1 MMLVW
6 LTSAGLFG
14 AVLTFLLMSRIPG
27 HAASHLSP
35 DAGKTAQKPVNC
47 EYTVVRVP
55 GFQRIQPVLY
65 SEPMCES
72 ERFQGM
78 RNEIGALIERLK
90 ASGQVS
96 SMSVY
101 VRDFEK
107 AEWTWCNGD
116 ERYDP
121 GPMRKFPLLLAW
133 LSMID
138 EDPAV
143 MVKTWT
149 CSAAEAATEQSAM
162 VHSDMVLAGHSY
174 STAQLI
180 ERMVERSDDRAA
192 AVLYDHL
199 PTERYTR
206 TLKDLGL
213 PVPAS
218 SGEPFRLNVRDY
230 SIFMKALYNS
240 SFLSPSRSEYALEL
254 LTRCTFEQG
263 LAAGVP
269 EGVEIAHKFAEA
281 HGMDGKELHE
291 TGIVFMEGYPYLIT
305 VMTRGARV
313 DSLASAIA
321 DVSRLVYARIRPE
334 Q

>member
-1 MMLVW
+1 MAWVW

-14 AVLTFLLMSRIPG
+14 AVLTFLLMSRIPA

-35 DAGKTAQKPVNC
+35 DAGKTAQKPVDC
-47 EYTVVRVP
+47 GYTVVRVS
-55 GFQRIQPVLY
+55 GFRRVQPVLY
-65 SEPMCES
+65 SEPLCES
-72 ERFQGM
+72 ERFHGM

-90 ASGQVS
+90 ASGQIS

-116 ERYDP
+116 ELYDP

-133 LSMID
+133 LSMVD
-138 EDPAV
+138 EDPSV
-143 MVKTWT
+143 MAKMWN
-149 CSAAEAATEQSAM
+149 CSAAEAATEQSTM
-162 VHSDMVLAGHSY
+162 VHSDMIVPGHSY
-174 STAQLI
+174 STDQLI
-180 ERMVERSDDRAA
+180 KGMVERSDDRAT

-206 TLKDLGL
+206 TLKELGL

-218 SGEPFRLNVRDY
+218 GGEPFRLNVRDY

-240 SFLSPSRSEYALEL
+240 SYLSPSRSEYALDL
-254 LTRCTFEQG
+254 MTRCAFKQG

-269 EGVEIAHKFAEA
+269 EGVEIAHKFTEVQ
-281 HGMDGKELHE
+281 GMDGKELHE
-291 TGIVFMEGYPYLIT
+291 TALVYMEGYPYLIT

-313 DSLASAIA
+313 DSLASAMA
-321 DVSRLVYARIRPE
+321 DVSRVVYARIRTE